1 MQDQVEEM
9 IGWMRRRKL
18 EYGAPVLVQ
27 HAIDALN
34 LARLDRSTATGVLE
48 KLKSQGVLGDAGG
61 RFALTTAGFNR
72 IYPETDAQCIE
83 SVVEDLVRYMAERS
97 PSSGF
102 QLAEYSTVMRRRLNP
117 KEVAF
122 INAAIDQL
130 ENEGFWKVSA
140 RGSYLLTQAGADRVA
155 QI

>member
-1 MQDQVEEM
+1 MQDQVVEM
-9 IGWMRRRKL
+9 IGWMRQRKL
-18 EYGAPVLVQ
+18 EYGEPVLVQ

-34 LARLDRSTATGVLE
+34 LGRLDRSTASGVLE
-48 KLKSQGVLGDAGG
+48 KLKSEGILRDAGG
-61 RFALTTAGFNR
+61 RFAITKAGFNR

-83 SVVEDLVRYMAERS
+83 NVMEDIVRYMAERS
-97 PSSGF
+97 PASGF

-122 INAAIDQL
+122 IGSATDQL
-130 ENEGFWKVSA
+130 ENEGFWKASG